1 MTLQI
6 ITIKKSAIDR
16 LADSWPC
23 NNLNENV
30 DEIVACFETNGD
42 LVDYEAVDEND
53 NLLNIEDT
61 DGNFMLALFNDAQQ
75 NAKPAPFIPG
85 TIDGGFYYE

>member
-1 MTLQI
+1 MKV

-30 DEIVACFETNGD
+30 DLIVACFETNDD

-53 NLLNIEDT
+53 NVLNIQDT
-61 DGNFMLALFNDAQQ
+61 DGAFMLALFSDAQQ
-75 NAKPAPFIPG
+75 NAKPYPFIPG

>member
-1 MTLQI
+1 MKI

-16 LADSWPC
+16 LANTWPS

-30 DEIVACFETNGD
+30 DLIVTCFDYNGD
-42 LVDYEAVDEND
+42 LIDYDAVDEND
-53 NLLNIEDT
+53 NVLDIGDT
-61 DGNFMLALFNDAQQ
+61 DGAFMLALFSDAQQ
-75 NAKPAPFIPG
+75 HAKPYPFIPG